1 MIGDQGVGMFE
12 QLAGA
17 LKETKMVVA
26 CVSDQYANSVNCRM
40 EFQFAFRSLQRP
52 VLPLV
57 VGTGSE
63 WNKTVVGIMIG
74 VDDQL
79 QPINLQDLNTE
90 SDFKT
95 VIAGVIEKV
104 GDILKIEDS
113 TNKTVKKKSRKPKIG
128 DHIISHH
135 VGHNYYTGW

>member
-1 MIGDQGVGMFE
+1 MFE

-40 EFQFAFRSLQRP
+40 EFQFAFRSLQKP

-63 WNKTVVGIMIG
+63 WNKSVVGIMIS
-74 VDDQL
+74 VDEQL
-79 QPINLQDLNTE
+79 QPISLQELGTE
-90 SDFKT
+90 SDFKS
-95 VIAGVIEKV
+95 VIERIVEKV
-104 GDILKIEDS
+104 GDILKTEVS
-113 TNKTVKKKSRKPKIG
+113 VTKTAVKERKSRKPKIG

-135 VGHNYYTGW
+135 CKHNYYTGRSS